1 MCVEVPGEE
10 CGLEENEAG
19 VPHGGR
25 SAEEWQQHTTDQR
38 LNAEQQERTDEKRCR
53 REQYHDS
60 PSLDRFTGWR
70 VWSIVV
76 MNRHQGTGCDGGV
89 EKEGIGLVYF
99 TLGGSK
105 MSIELTTEQAS
116 ALETEGDE
124 LIVINPRT
132 KLLYR
137 LVPEMLYRQVRDS
150 IDASPWT
157 SSEMAL
163 LAGEAFSKLDD
174 TDYSEYLRDSP

>member
-1 MCVEVPGEE
+1 
-10 CGLEENEAG
+10 
-19 VPHGGR
+19 
-25 SAEEWQQHTTDQR
+25 
-38 LNAEQQERTDEKRCR
+38 
-53 REQYHDS
+53 
-60 PSLDRFTGWR
+60 
-70 VWSIVV
+70 
-76 MNRHQGTGCDGGV
+76 
-89 EKEGIGLVYF
+89 
-99 TLGGSK
+99 